1 MTGIFGMNLQPALT
15 TPTSGI
21 MQTPMNKNEDDT
33 RETIKRLEAWGEL
46 FYGRNVTGHAP
57 NTLVAKVSAL
67 WRRLVRKSD
76 DA

>member
-1 MTGIFGMNLQPALT
+1 MDK
-15 TPTSGI
+15 SD
-21 MQTPMNKNEDDT
+21 EDT
-33 RETIKRLEAWGEL
+33 REVIKRLEDWGEL
-46 FYGRNVTGHAP
+46 FYGRNVTRHTP